1 MLNLIIDSYKSFFKK
16 LPVMLLFII
25 PLLVY
30 CYAELYMEGRFAH
43 SMAFVYVSVVLTAL
57 FNVLTEI
64 SLYKYNLS
72 QDSYNPLKPWYNI
85 FIYYVAQMLFGLIL
99 ALPAWLFI
107 YILNKLGVPYAALLG
122 WTINIFIGIALWARL
137 NVLLPMVIA
146 GKKVTAADFFKK
158 TSASYLQWLAA
169 AVFIYLPYI
178 AINFLVN
185 NPWLNAVLLNIAMI
199 LIIVFNTNYMRS
211 IYKPGAKKK

>member
-1 MLNLIIDSYKSFFKK
+1 
-16 LPVMLLFII
+16 
-25 PLLVY
+25 
-30 CYAELYMEGRFAH
+30 
-43 SMAFVYVSVVLTAL
+43 
-57 FNVLTEI
+57 
-64 SLYKYNLS
+64 
-72 QDSYNPLKPWYNI
+72 
-85 FIYYVAQMLFGLIL
+85 
-99 ALPAWLFI
+99 
-107 YILNKLGVPYAALLG
+107 
-122 WTINIFIGIALWARL
+122 
-137 NVLLPMVIA
+137 MVIA

>member
-1 MLNLIIDSYKSFFKK
+1 
-16 LPVMLLFII
+16 
-25 PLLVY
+25 
-30 CYAELYMEGRFAH
+30 
-43 SMAFVYVSVVLTAL
+43 
-57 FNVLTEI
+57 
-64 SLYKYNLS
+64 
-72 QDSYNPLKPWYNI
+72 
-85 FIYYVAQMLFGLIL
+85 MLFGLIL

-122 WTINIFIGIALWARL
+122 WTINIFVGIALWARL